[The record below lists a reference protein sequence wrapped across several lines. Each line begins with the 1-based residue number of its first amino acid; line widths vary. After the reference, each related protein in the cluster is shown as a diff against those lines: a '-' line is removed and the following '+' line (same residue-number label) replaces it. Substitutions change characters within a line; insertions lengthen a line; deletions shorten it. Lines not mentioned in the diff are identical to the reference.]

1 MEQHLKKGFEEH
13 LRKHFGEHSEEVLN
27 KNCSSVYHIIF
38 FHKCVSVR
46 ERATGWDETI
56 FLG

>member
-1 MEQHLKKGFEEH
+1 MEQHLKKRFEEH
-13 LRKHFGEHSEEVLN
+13 LKKHFGEHSEEVLN

-46 ERATGWDETI
+46 ERASI
-56 FLG
+56 I